1 MAAMEDKKQVAVVI
15 PFYRTELTALEKIS
29 LAQCLKTLSSYPVI
43 AIKPAS
49 LDLSMISG
57 YRLFTD
63 ILSFENSFFEGVQG
77 YNELML
83 SPEFYKSF
91 FDFEFILIH
100 QLDAFVFRD
109 ELAAWCRKGY
119 DYIGAPWLKRLA
131 DPDLVKAIKTR
142 LITRYHIFF
151 NTFEGNL
158 PSDRQFD
165 NKVGNGGFSLRRVRK
180 FHDLAIRFQDKIRE
194 YHQRTEHQFHE
205 DVFWSIEV
213 NRKRKHLNIPRYK
226 KALLFSFENRPEQS
240 MRHTHNHIPF
250 GCHAW
255 DQHLDFWRPYMEKLG
270 YEIPHSLENS

>member
-1 MAAMEDKKQVAVVI
+1 MKDKKQVAVVI
-15 PFYRTELTALEKIS
+15 PFYKTELTELEKIS
-29 LAQCLKTLSSYPVI
+29 LAQCLKTLSSYPII

-49 LDLSMISG
+49 IDLSSIPGIS
-57 YRLFTD
+57 LFSD
-63 ILSFENSFFEGVQG
+63 IISFKNSYFEGVQG

-83 SPEFYKSF
+83 SPEFYKTF
-91 FDFEFILIH
+91 IEFEFILIH

-109 ELAAWCRKGY
+109 ELADWCHKGY

-131 DPDLVKAIKTR
+131 DPDAIKAIKTR
-142 LITRYHIFF
+142 MITRYHIFV

-180 FHDLAIRFQDKIRE
+180 FYNLSIKFQSQIEE
-194 YHQRTEHQFHE
+194 YHKRAEHQFHE

-213 NRKRKHLNIPRYK
+213 NRKTKHLNIPRYK
-226 KALLFSFENRPEQS
+226 KALLFSFENRLEQS
-240 MRHTHNHIPF
+240 MKHTHNHIPF

-255 DQHLDFWRPYMEKLG
+255 DQHLNFWRPYMQKMG
-270 YEIPHSLENS
+270 YEIPGSIKNS